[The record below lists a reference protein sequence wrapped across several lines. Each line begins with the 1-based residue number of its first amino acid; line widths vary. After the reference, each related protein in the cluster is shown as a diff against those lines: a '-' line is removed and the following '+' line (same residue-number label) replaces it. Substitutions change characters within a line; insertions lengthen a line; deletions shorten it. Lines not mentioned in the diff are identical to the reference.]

1 VEKKNQQM
9 HRQKGVDIANQKNR
23 RLNNEK
29 EATLKSSRVP
39 AKVAQSI

>member
-1 VEKKNQQM
+1 M
-9 HRQKGVDIANQKNR
+9 LRQKEVDIANQKIR

-39 AKVAQSI
+39 AKVARSI